1 VPQGKKDRPTE
12 IVALKRS
19 CFCPWISGFVVENS
33 GKPTLFQ
40 KGLSSFY
47 QLYFDA
53 GGKNMIG
60 WRHWMLGMALVNG
73 L

>member
-1 VPQGKKDRPTE
+1 L
-12 IVALKRS
+12 I
-19 CFCPWISGFVVENS
+19 VENS